1 VILSTKI
8 KPEIQNFILQYVEI
22 LYKDVLMMT
31 EGTDPPIPY
40 QIIFLPDDLKE
51 MWVMDNTNKK
61 MIRIYTGM
69 ELLIADAPDEEGY
82 VKIISDNIPRGYA
95 EIPLKYIKQIGY
107 N

>member
-1 VILSTKI
+1 MSNKI

-22 LYKDVLMMT
+22 LYKDVLSMST
-31 EGTDPPIPY
+31 SSEPPIPY
-40 QIIFLPDDLKE
+40 QIIDLPDDLKE
-51 MWVMDNTNKK
+51 MWVLDNTNKK
-61 MIRIYTGM
+61 MIRIYSGM
-69 ELLIADAPDEEGY
+69 EVLIADAPDEEGY